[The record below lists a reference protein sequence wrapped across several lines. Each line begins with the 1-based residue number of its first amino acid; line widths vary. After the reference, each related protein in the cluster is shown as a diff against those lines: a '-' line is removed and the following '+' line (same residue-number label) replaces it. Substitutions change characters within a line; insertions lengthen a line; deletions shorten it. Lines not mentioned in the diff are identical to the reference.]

1 MSVLRPLL
9 SRRGRLVFVA
19 TSLLLIAALVA
30 APGVSGARQAVK
42 QFTATISPTDAT
54 GGVAGSWTMT
64 VTNCGG
70 TGTPD
75 PKCTLASTIGLGSI
89 RIAVPTEFRPIG
101 SQVAS
106 SPNWIVS
113 YDSATGSINA
123 NVTAGSN
130 KLQPGQ
136 SVDITFSATPEICAS
151 GIKTFMTSAWGS
163 TTVSGTDPFVI
174 QSPQPT
180 VTVAANGS
188 CVTSGGTVTGPNGQT
203 ETIDGDF
210 QGHVNVTFGGDI
222 GPDCGGADF
231 GALGDQ
237 WQVYHLPT
245 QVTITPA
252 SDFEEGTEDKIS
264 TSEFPLPSGG
274 GDSSWFLI
282 CYAVPKD
289 ADHPAFETR
298 GDGTAI
304 EQSIGGI
311 PHWVGILASCA
322 DAPTPCVSE
331 QFLTTGQPNPSP
343 PWSPSAN
350 KVHIAVRMDPG
361 DPYKR

>member
-1 MSVLRPLL
+1 MSLLRPKLP
-9 SRRGRLVFVA
+9 RLAFVA
-19 TSLLLIAALVA
+19 MSLILMGALVA
-30 APGVSGARQAVK
+30 APTVSGARQAVK

-54 GGVAGSWTMT
+54 GGVAGSWTVT

-75 PKCTLASTIGLGSI
+75 PRCTLSSTIGLGSI

-106 SPNWIVS
+106 SSNWIVS
-113 YDSATGSINA
+113 YDSATGNINA

-136 SVDITFSATPEICAS
+136 SVQITFSATPEICAS
-151 GIKTFMTSAWGS
+151 GTKTFMTSAWGS
-163 TTVSGTDPFVI
+163 TTVSGSDPFVI

-180 VTVAANGS
+180 VNVAANGS
-188 CVTSGGTVTGPNGQT
+188 CVTSGGTVTGPGGQT
-203 ETIDGDF
+203 ETITGDF
-210 QGHVNVTFGGDI
+210 QGHVSVIFGGDT
-222 GPDCGGADF
+222 GPDCGGAEF
-231 GALGDQ
+231 GVLGDQ
-237 WQVYHLPT
+237 WQQYHLPT

-252 SDFEEGTEDKIS
+252 SDFIAGSQDKIS
-264 TSEFPLPSGG
+264 TSEFPLPAGG

-282 CYAVPKD
+282 CFAVPQ
-289 ADHPAFETR
+289 AGHTAFETR
-298 GDGTAI
+298 GGGTAI
-304 EQSIGGI
+304 AQTIGGV
-311 PHWVGILASCA
+311 PHFVGILASCV

-331 QFLTTGQPNPSP
+331 QFLTTGPGTP

-350 KVHIAVRMDPG
+350 KVHISVRMDPG